1 MYANAVNRDLG
12 IYFVSMG
19 VTIHFEGQLKNE
31 AAYQEL
37 LEEVSS
43 IAKAEGWSSEA
54 IESRVTTLS
63 RVRDE
68 QDCTVMR
75 IAGDLAA
82 FLDIRMAAARPR
94 HPNRKFGNP
103 DSLKS

>member
-1 MYANAVNRDLG
+1 
-12 IYFVSMG
+12 MG
-19 VTIHFEGQLKNE
+19 VTIHFEGQLKNV

-68 QDCTVMR
+68 QNGASYDGWPRGNLAVSGR
-75 IAGDLAA
+75 GVDALEKGDPLRDRGLAYE
-82 FLDIRMAAARPR
+82 LSD
-94 HPNRKFGNP
+94 
-103 DSLKS
+103 